1 MALTCR
7 GSKPRIDINP
17 GIEGQ
22 PLSHVE
28 DDIGSRANDA
38 STSRYER
45 KQVAMDPQ
53 SAEISPVTFVRRES
67 AAISVAMESSVAADA
82 ATLTSDNGSERRA
95 FSIGEV
101 QKMTCPRCLHTFP
114 VEFYCIKCGYVP
126 TGQEN
131 RRSRNVCNERQT
143 D

>member
-1 MALTCR
+1 MMNA
-7 GSKPRIDINP
+7 
-17 GIEGQ
+17 
-22 PLSHVE
+22 H
-28 DDIGSRANDA
+28 
-38 STSRYER
+38 
-45 KQVAMDPQ
+45 
-53 SAEISPVTFVRRES
+53 SAEKTTIALVSRES
-67 AAISVAMESSVAADA
+67 AAIGIVLESCVAGSVA
-82 ATLTSDNGSERRA
+82 TLISDDGSGRCA